1 MTYFLFFF
9 RDFLLDEANG
19 LLPDDKLTLFCEV
32 SVVADSVNISGQ
44 MHSASFTVPP
54 TQLHNDFGQLF
65 ESSQFADVTLTC
77 HSREFQCHKAILTA
91 RSPVLAAM
99 FEHEMKERQL
109 NLVQIEDMDPEVMAE
124 MLRFIYTG
132 KYILLIK
139 KKFLRGKT
147 FPDRG
152 FCGIL
157 IKMLLIFVDFFLS
170 GNAPHLDN
178 MAADLLAAAD
188 KYALERLKV
197 MCEESLCKNLNVENV
212 SETLI
217 LADRHSAEQLK
228 SQAIEFINNRHAT
241 DVMETPG
248 WKQMVSSN
256 PHLVAEAFKALAT
269 QQIPPIGPPRKKLK

>member
-1 MTYFLFFF
+1 M
-9 RDFLLDEANG
+9 
-19 LLPDDKLTLFCEV
+19 
-32 SVVADSVNISGQ
+32 S
-44 MHSASFTVPP
+44 
-54 TQLHNDFGQLF
+54 
-65 ESSQFADVTLTC
+65 
-77 HSREFQCHKAILTA
+77 
-91 RSPVLAAM
+91 
-99 FEHEMKERQL
+99 
-109 NLVQIEDMDPEVMAE
+109 
-124 MLRFIYTG
+124 
-132 KYILLIK
+132 
-139 KKFLRGKT
+139 

-152 FCGIL
+152 FCGIFQR
-157 IKMLLIFVDFFLS
+157 MLLIFVDFFLS